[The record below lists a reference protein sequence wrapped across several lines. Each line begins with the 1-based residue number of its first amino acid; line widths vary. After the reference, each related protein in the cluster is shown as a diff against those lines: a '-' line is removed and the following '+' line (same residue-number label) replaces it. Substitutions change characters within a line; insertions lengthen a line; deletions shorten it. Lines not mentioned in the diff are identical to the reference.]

1 MKLFGKKKKKLDELD
16 YQPTDISDEKT
27 DEEES
32 EANDDGDTDVDVD
45 ID

>member
-1 MKLFGKKKKKLDELD
+1 MKLFGKKKKKLDEPD

-27 DEEES
+27 DEES

>member
-1 MKLFGKKKKKLDELD
+1 MKLFGKKKKKLDEPD